1 MIAESCNP
9 PSLTLDQIMSYAI
22 DISAT
27 AKTGEIYS
35 RYLLWSYVPQIT
47 SSSTKSAS
55 SSSQSSC
62 FVSGERELL
71 QIV

>member
-1 MIAESCNP
+1 
-9 PSLTLDQIMSYAI
+9 MSYAI

-35 RYLLWSYVPQIT
+35 RHLLWSYVPQIA
-47 SSSTKSAS
+47 SSSTKSTS
-55 SSSQSSC
+55 SAPSSQSSC
-62 FVSGERELL
+62 FVGGGRELL